1 MQGSESTNIFPPFYK
16 NLHVSSS
23 IAPFKSSLNKNPSYF
38 SLVRS
43 PDVIQEKKKLKEENW
58 KLKQLLHSLN
68 DEVLKLKQKASQKF
82 EPKVNIVDGG
92 QFLNQSRYIDVL
104 QDSLRALRS
113 ELAKKKQENIDLRKR
128 LHNRDPPEASK
139 IRSSRGSFHSMDSI
153 QVQDKD
159 KEVHEKVVGDLNET
173 IGCLK
178 TELKLLQDEKIMAD
192 SILFD
197 KQRQYEE
204 LKLQFEKKTK
214 LEIVKLDQL
223 SVEAEKI
230 VLNLPRRLSSTVSLV
245 VDSQRVLKR
254 ENLKNE
260 KANVDRF
267 FRNFFSEVDAANIEL
282 EHVINYIE
290 RSQREMGPEL
300 FVEVLNFY
308 RIRVNPVEIEESFNF
323 ICDGTKLEKR
333 EFISIL
339 EQYQN
344 EFDSSKSSDI
354 SSGSETPTM
363 PKITISKQLESGVS
377 TIFDNIS
384 LHIRESGLDKHAI
397 IKSCQDNLPDAI
409 NFSTLLSFFNDYG
422 YFIKDPSDKTFIAV
436 NFMEGFEL
444 KSKND
449 IIQKCLEGFF
459 KFPENFEE
467 DFVKINQIFERIS
480 EKKEDVLVRC
490 KEYDALRI
498 GTLSWEVL
506 FEIFDKLEILTAGDI
521 VDFKFHCYFVG
532 KNLKKIPYLVLLD
545 DGTQKEV
552 PKIKAFV
559 RLKSSQRD

>member
-68 DEVLKLKQKASQKF
+68 DEILKLKQKASQKS
-82 EPKVNIVDGG
+82 EPKVSIMDGG

-104 QDSLRALRS
+104 QDSLRSLRS
-113 ELAKKKQENIDLRKR
+113 ELAKKKQENIELRKR
-128 LHNRDPPEASK
+128 LHNRDPPKGPK
-139 IRSSRGSFHSMDSI
+139 IRSSRGSIHSMESI
-153 QVQDKD
+153 QVQDK
-159 KEVHEKVVGDLNET
+159 EVQEKVAIELNKT
-173 IGCLK
+173 INCLK
-178 TELKLLQDEKIMAD
+178 IELKMLQDDKNFTDLMLLNQEK
-192 SILFD
+192 
-197 KQRQYEE
+197 KYEE

-214 LEIVKLDQL
+214 LEIVKLDQI
-223 SVEAEKI
+223 SVETEKI
-230 VLNLPRRLSSTVSLV
+230 VINLPRRLSSSVSLM

-267 FRNFFSEVDAANIEL
+267 FRNFFSELDIANIEL
-282 EHVINYIE
+282 DHVIKYIE
-290 RSQREMGPEL
+290 RSQREMSTEL

-308 RIRVNPVEIEESFNF
+308 RIRVNPAEIEESFNY
-323 ICDGTKLEKR
+323 ISEGMKLEKR

-339 EQYQN
+339 EKYQN
-344 EFDSSKSSDI
+344 DFDSSKSSDI
-354 SSGSETPTM
+354 SSGSDEPIL
-363 PKITISKQLESGVS
+363 PKITISKHVESGVS

-384 LHIRESGLDKHAI
+384 LHIRESGIDKHAI
-397 IKSCQDNLPDAI
+397 IKSCQDHLPDAV
-409 NFSTLLSFFNDYG
+409 NFSSLLSFFTDNG
-422 YFIKDPSDKTFIAV
+422 YFIKDPSDKTFVTV

-444 KSKND
+444 KSKSE

-467 DFVKINQIFERIS
+467 DFVKIDRIFGTIS
-480 EKKEDVLVRC
+480 EKREEILVKC
-490 KEYDALRI
+490 KEYDALQI

-506 FEIFDKLEILTAGDI
+506 FEILSKLEVLSADD
-521 VDFKFHCYFVG
+521 VVNFKFHCFFIG

-545 DGTQKEV
+545 DGTVKEV